1 VTCVRVDRSAS
12 VALALTGKK
21 QVCGF
26 AAVLSL
32 TEQKPDAALA
42 ARMAGLLA
50 HRGPDDCGTYVD
62 HPLALGFR
70 RLSIQDLAPSGHQ
83 PMVSGDGRYVIVFNG
98 EIYNFVELRAELAAL
113 GHVFRSSGD
122 TEVLLTAYV
131 RWGAQCLSRLNGMW
145 AFIVYDRLERRMFG
159 ARDRFGVKPLY
170 WYRDSRNLLV
180 ASEIKAIRD
189 CGSVQLD
196 VNWRTVA
203 RHLLDDQLD
212 VSEQTFYRDVEQVP
226 AGSAFEIDGAGS
238 IRQWRYWSLAEL
250 REDAAAIR
258 DPVESFRSLFDDAV
272 RLRMRS
278 DVPVGVQLS
287 GGMDSTSIISSM
299 ASQLA
304 TVPGGA
310 HGLHAFCYM
319 APQFDETAQIRATL
333 QQTGAH
339 LVPLAS
345 TPHELWSVIE
355 KHLWHQDEPVHSFT
369 SVVGYQLMRLAR
381 SHGVKVLLNG
391 QGADEVLAGYRNYFT
406 DYWAEIM
413 RAGRPLEARRA
424 IRSFALAH
432 GGSPRAL
439 AATALLKACSSYL
452 RKIPG
457 YAPLAALRADARV
470 RANPWVSQEV
480 KRHWM
485 KATVPACN
493 DLNSSLRYSVEIDS
507 LPLYLRVEDRNSM
520 AHGVEVRLPF
530 LDYRLVTLAFSLGS
544 RWKLDGHQT
553 KVLLREAMRGR
564 IPEIV
569 RAQVRKLGFPTPVDE
584 WFRGPLY
591 GPLRDLLV
599 SRNVRESQLWQHA
612 TLERALERH
621 RRGEANLGARLFDVA
636 QVCLWMEG
644 IRQWPAMAQ
653 RSAVTVAARAT

>member
-1 VTCVRVDRSAS
+1 M
-12 VALALTGKK
+12 
-21 QVCGF
+21 CGF

-42 ARMAGLLA
+42 ARMAELLA

-70 RLSIQDLAPSGHQ
+70 RLAIQDLAPSGHQ
-83 PMVSGDGRYVIVFNG
+83 PMVSSDGRYVIVFNG

-113 GHVFRSSGD
+113 GHVFRSTGD
-122 TEVLLTAYV
+122 TEVLLAAYM
-131 RWGAQCLSRLNGMW
+131 RWGEQCLPRLNGMW
-145 AFIVYDRLERRMFG
+145 AFLVYDRLERRLFG

-170 WYRDSRNLLV
+170 WYRDAHSVLL

-189 CGSVQLD
+189 SGSVRLD

-212 VSEQTFYRDVEQVP
+212 VSEQTFYRGVEQIP
-226 AGSAFEIDGAGS
+226 AGGALEIDSAGRV
-238 IRQWRYWSLAEL
+238 RQWRYWSLAEL
-250 REDAAAIR
+250 RTDAAAIH

-299 ASQLA
+299 ARQLA

-310 HGLHAFCYM
+310 QGLHAFCYM

-333 QQTGAH
+333 QQTGAR

-345 TPHELWSVIE
+345 TPHELWDVIE

-369 SVVGYQLMRLAR
+369 SVVGYQLMHLAR

-391 QGADEVLAGYRNYFT
+391 QGADEVLAGYSSYFT
-406 DYWAEIM
+406 DYWAEMM
-413 RAGRPLEARRA
+413 RAGRLFAARRA
-424 IRSFALAH
+424 IRAFALAQ
-432 GGSPRAL
+432 GGSRRAL
-439 AATALLKACSSYL
+439 AAAALRRACSSSL
-452 RKIPG
+452 RRIPG
-457 YAPLAALRADARV
+457 YAALAAVRARARV

-480 KRHWM
+480 KQHWI
-485 KATVPACN
+485 KAAVPAYSS
-493 DLNSSLRYSVEIDS
+493 LNSSLRYSVEVDS

-530 LDYRLVTLAFSLGS
+530 LDYRLVTLAFSLGA
-544 RWKLDGHQT
+544 RWKLDGART
-553 KVLLREAMRGR
+553 KLLLREAMRGR

-591 GPLRDLLV
+591 GPLQDLLA
-599 SRNVRESQLWQHA
+599 SRTVRESQLWQHES
-612 TLERALERH
+612 LERAIVRH

-636 QVCLWMEG
+636 QVCLWLEG
-644 IRQWPAMAQ
+644 TRQWPALTQ
-653 RSAVTVAARAT
+653 RPAAAAVAHAT